1 MNTDEMKQKLSG
13 AVKALE
19 LCLEDLSIAEATLT
33 YSNTKGTHMNLK
45 PMKNK

>member
-13 AVKALE
+13 AVKALV

-33 YSNTKGTHMNLK
+33 YSKAKGTQMNVK
-45 PMKNK
+45 PRKK